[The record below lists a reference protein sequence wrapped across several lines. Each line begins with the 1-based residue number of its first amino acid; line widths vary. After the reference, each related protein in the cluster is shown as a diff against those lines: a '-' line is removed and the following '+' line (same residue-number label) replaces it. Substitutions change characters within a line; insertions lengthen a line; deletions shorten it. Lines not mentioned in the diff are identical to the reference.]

1 MKKFP
6 GVVPA
11 TVQVSNATTP
21 SSDDTDK
28 IIEAVKGSNPQDTN
42 RIRGYALKDNG
53 AVSNGKVKVAITYKD
68 GTSNVVEVPVSDSVH
83 KSEQASTSASTSAVA
98 STQQA
103 QVR

>member
-53 AVSNGKVKVAITYKD
+53 AVSDGKVTVVITYND
-68 GTSNVVEVPVSDSVH
+68 GTTYEVKVP
-83 KSEQASTSASTSAVA
+83 
-98 STQQA
+98 
-103 QVR
+103 RIRF